1 MIVYLTKNLFKIFNS
16 FTLLYFRLFCF
27 VFPFLLLFCFV
38 LFYFLLLY
46 STILIIPF
54 LCFYFS
60 FIFFVSF
67 IYLFIYLFVYFHN
80 LIVLI
85 WYSEKYI
92 VHNGLVAQWKRT
104 RLRIWGLQVRS
115 LPSSPF

>member
-16 FTLLYFRLFCF
+16 LYFTLLSFVLFCLF
-27 VFPFLLLFCFV
+27 FFCFV
-38 LFYFLLLY
+38 LFYFIFFY
-46 STILIIPF
+46 STILIYF

-85 WYSEKYI
+85 WYSGKYI